1 MKRTLGTPAVYCRT
15 VGVKGHQYAA
25 SVADDPTPSPS
36 SETADLAPAP
46 PPALA
51 DENIGAKIVSGGLWR
66 LVAFAVATAL
76 GVVSTAIISRE
87 VGPESFALFT
97 TGISLLTIAITMSD
111 FGLLA
116 LGMREFAALQGAE
129 RDRSMRALITLR
141 LAFSVL
147 MSIGIIGFAFVESYP
162 SDFVLGLSAAAIGLI
177 ALSVHFSYNV
187 PLQASYHLNT
197 IAVIEV
203 TRQSL
208 LVVGMAAVAVRT
220 GDIGAVMAV
229 YLPVAFLMAI
239 VSGVLASRISPAM
252 PSLDFAM
259 MRSLLRHVGVFAIA
273 TSVGASYAYFA
284 QVVINSILP
293 ADESGMF
300 GLAFRVFAVMLGAC
314 MTAVSGAFPL
324 LVTSSRSDLDRL
336 SYATRRLVQTT
347 ALAGTA
353 CAVGLVTGASFVVAV
368 VGGPEFSDAIPLVA
382 IVGLALPA
390 SFVLITGGNVLL
402 ATGRHRELILVS
414 VIGAIASIAI
424 TASLTSA
431 FGMSGAAAGVV
442 VGETAI
448 ALGYLTQLHRIDSRS
463 LPALRWAIGVL
474 AAGAVCCSA
483 ALLPWTGIVR
493 ATIGIAAFVGLAV
506 LLRLIPP
513 ELIDR
518 TKLVLRLGR

>member
-1 MKRTLGTPAVYCRT
+1 MVVFSRA
-15 VGVKGHQYAA
+15 YAA
-25 SVADDPTPSPS
+25 PVSEDQTLPNAAVGSVTEAD
-36 SETADLAPAP
+36 
-46 PPALA
+46 
-51 DENIGAKIVSGGLWR
+51 NIGEKIVSGGIWR
-66 LVAFAVATAL
+66 LVAFAVATGL

-87 VGPESFALFT
+87 VGPASFALFT

-116 LGMREFAALQGAE
+116 LGMREFAALEGPA
-129 RDRSMRALITLR
+129 RDRSLRALITLR
-141 LAFSVL
+141 LGFAVL
-147 MSIGIIGFAFVESYP
+147 SSAAIIGFALIEDYP
-162 SDFVLGLSAAAIGLI
+162 SDFLLGLAAAAIGLI

-187 PLQASYHLNT
+187 PLQASYRLNT
-197 IAVIEV
+197 IAMIEV

-208 LVVGMAAVAVRT
+208 LVVGMAAVAVMT
-220 GDIGAVMAV
+220 GEIGAVIAV

-239 VSGVLASRISPAM
+239 VSGVLASKIAPAM

-259 MRSLLRHVGVFAIA
+259 MRSLLRHVGVFAVA

-314 MTAVSGAFPL
+314 MTGVGGAFPL
-324 LVTSSRSDLDRL
+324 LVMSSRNDLERL
-336 SYATRRLVQTT
+336 AYATRRLVQTT

-368 VGGPEFSDAIPLVA
+368 VGGPEYSDAIPLVA
-382 IVGLALPA
+382 IIGLALPG
-390 SFVLITGGNVLL
+390 SFVLITGGTVLL
-402 ATGRHRELILVS
+402 ASGRHRELILVS
-414 VIGAIASIAI
+414 VIGAALSIAI
-424 TASLTSA
+424 TAMLTSA
-431 FGMSGAAAGVV
+431 FGMTGAAAGVV

-448 ALGYLTQLHRIDSRS
+448 ALGYLTQLHRISSKS
-463 LPALRWAIGVL
+463 LPAFRWGVAVL
-474 AAGAVCCSA
+474 AAGAVSCSA

-493 ATIGIAAFVGLAV
+493 ATIGLAAFIGLSV

-518 TKLVLRLGR
+518 VKMVARVGR